1 VPSADKRQRKKE
13 NARQARAAR
22 EAAAKR
28 SQRMKTGRNVGI
40 VVVLVV
46 IVIVLINVFSSNN
59 SNKKSSTSTTTTPTT
74 AAEPTTTTAPARNVK
89 LTGFVADPTK
99 SYSATIKT
107 NYGDIVVSL
116 DAKDA
121 PKAAGRFIELSRLHF
136 YDGTTWTRV
145 VKDFVIQGG
154 DPTGTGSGGSGNKAI
169 VGEVP
174 KDHYP
179 VGSLAAAKS
188 QTDPNGSFDSQFFIV
203 TGSQGGSLPNQYAR
217 FGLVTSGL
225 NVAQQIG
232 ALYPPTN
239 NNDGAPT
246 KPAKIDS
253 ITITES

>member
-1 VPSADKRQRKKE
+1 VPSADKRQRKKD
-13 NARQARAAR
+13 NARQAREAR

-28 SQRMKTGRNVGI
+28 SRRMKTGRNVGI
-40 VVVLVV
+40 VVLLFAIVV
-46 IVIVLINVFSSNN
+46 VLINVFSS
-59 SNKKSSTSTTTTPTT
+59 SSKKSASTTSTTTTPTT
-74 AAEPTTTTAPARNVK
+74 APQPTTTTAPAKKVT

-99 SYSATIKT
+99 NYSATINT
-107 NYGDIVVSL
+107 NFGTIVVAL

-154 DPTGTGSGGSGNKAI
+154 DPTGTGSGGSGNKAV

-179 VGSLAAAKS
+179 VGSLAAAKT
-188 QTDPNGSFDSQFFIV
+188 QTDPNGTFDSQFFIV

-225 NVAQQIG
+225 DVAQKIG
-232 ALYPPTN
+232 ALYPAS
-239 NNDGAPT
+239 NDGAPT
-246 KPAKIDS
+246 KPAKINS
-253 ITITES
+253 ITISET